1 MLIDGIELPA
11 TASITKSVSGNS
23 GATLPGTVTND
34 AYFELTAQDGANIP
48 GIYKGI
54 GGVWTFVSGTEEESY
69 DLAVTV
75 SGAPADAAIVM
86 RFIAPRQFTI
96 PEDFAGSLGSSGTAA
111 TASSVFTV
119 KRDATTEGTITFAAS
134 GSTGTFA
141 QSTSG
146 DMVIAKGEVV
156 SIEAPGTADATL
168 ADISLTL
175 RGFLSD

>member
-11 TASITKSVSGNS
+11 SAEITKSVSGNS
-23 GATLPGTVTND
+23 GATLPGTVTNGD
-34 AYFELTAQDGANIP
+34 YFELTALDGSNIP

-54 GGVWTFVSGTEEESY
+54 GGVWTFVAGTEEESY

-96 PEDFAGSLGSSGTAA
+96 PEGFAGSLSSAGTAA
-111 TASSVFTV
+111 TASTIFTI
-119 KRDATTEGTITFAAS
+119 KRNATTEGTITFSAS
-134 GSTGTFA
+134 GSTGVFA

-146 DMVIAKGEVV
+146 DMVIAKGEVI
-156 SIEAPGTADATL
+156 SIEAPATADTTL
-168 ADISLTL
+168 ADISMTL
-175 RGFLSD
+175 RAFLSD